1 MTLQD
6 LITLYREQAKD
17 RKAPYFTGDEA
28 LTVYANEAQDEA
40 CRRGQLLR
48 QSSGPMCLLP
58 FAAGDELVSLDPGVV
73 RALRAFVN
81 STMVNVVSV
90 EYMDMNHPN
99 WQADAVRGQPQVLV
113 TGMSTDALH
122 LWPLPEADGHVHLT
136 VQRLPV
142 KAMVAMG
149 DSPEIRREAH
159 PALVDWMLY
168 RVYSSE
174 DTEIY
179 NDNKAQL
186 ALKRF
191 TGEFGSKVSTRN
203 ETWVRDGVGV
213 LPAPLA

>member
-17 RKAPYFTGDEA
+17 KQQPFFVSDAV

-48 QSSGPMCLLP
+48 QSIGPMCLLS
-58 FAAGDELVSLDPGVV
+58 FAAGDELVSLDPSVV
-73 RALRAFVN
+73 RVLRAFVN
-81 STMVNVVSV
+81 GRMVNVVPV
-90 EYMDMNHPN
+90 GYMDLSHPN

-113 TGMSTDALH
+113 SGLSTDALQ
-122 LWPLPEADGHVHLT
+122 LWPTPDTAGEVRLT

-142 KAMVAMG
+142 TPMAALT
-149 DSPEIRREAH
+149 DTPEIRREAH
-159 PALVDWMLY
+159 AALVDWMLY
-168 RVYSSE
+168 RAYSSE

-179 NDNKAQL
+179 NDSKAQL

-191 TGEFGSKVSTRN
+191 TGEFGAKASTRN
-203 ETWVRDGVGV
+203 ETWVRDGAGV